1 MLLERAGQPVP
12 VDVLTD
18 ALWGAQPVPRAGQKL
33 QVHAHRLRR
42 LLGEPERL
50 SFTGGGY
57 RLRVLP
63 GELDAQRF
71 ETLVAEAVRA
81 TGREPRGTAQS
92 LREALAL
99 WQGTPLGDLEVPVLA
114 DWAHRL
120 SECRLTALETLYQAE
135 LAAGREAEVAG
146 ELAGLVR
153 AHPLRERFH
162 GLLMTA
168 LYRAGRPADAL
179 AAYRAA
185 REVLASE
192 LGLEPGPALRG
203 LQRRMLAGAPV
214 GPDGGTPAGA
224 CPPAQLPVRVRGFT
238 GREAEL
244 AELDRLLLAGG
255 PGAVAVVAG
264 TAGAGKTALAVHWAH
279 RARARFPD
287 GQLYVDLGGYGPG
300 RPAGPEEALAGLLRG
315 LGVDGAAMPPGR
327 DERAARFR
335 SLVDRRRLLVLLDN
349 ARSAEQV
356 RPLLPGGTSCVT
368 LVTSRD
374 ALAGLVAREGAHRI
388 CLDRLPAG
396 DARALLRALAGERAA
411 AEPAAAGALA
421 ERCARLPLALRV
433 AAELVR
439 SRPAGGVA
447 ALAAELAR
455 AEEALDLLDAGGDPR
470 SAVRSVFWWSY
481 RVLDPAAARVFRLL
495 GLLPGEGADV
505 RAVAALAGSGPR
517 ETRRVLGALLRAHLV
532 ERTAAG
538 RFRVHGLLRAYA
550 AELAGA
556 AGEREAALERLRD
569 HDRAAAA
576 GADAGVP
583 GGYGRVTG
591 VCRGEAFR
599 WPGGGRAA
607 VLAAARDAGA

>member
-1 MLLERAGQPVP
+1 MEFQVLGGLGIRREGRFTELSGRLQRTLFAMLLERAGQPVP

-315 LGVDGAAMPPGR
+315 LGGG
-327 DERAARFR
+327 
-335 SLVDRRRLLVLLDN
+335 RRR
-349 ARSAEQV
+349 
-356 RPLLPGGTSCVT
+356 
-368 LVTSRD
+368 D
-374 ALAGLVAREGAHRI
+374 A
-388 CLDRLPAG
+388 
-396 DARALLRALAGERAA
+396 AGEGRARGA
-411 AEPAAAGALA
+411 VPLTGGPA
-421 ERCARLPLALRV
+421 P
-433 AAELVR
+433 
-439 SRPAGGVA
+439 S
-447 ALAAELAR
+447 
-455 AEEALDLLDAGGDPR
+455 
-470 SAVRSVFWWSY
+470 
-481 RVLDPAAARVFRLL
+481 
-495 GLLPGEGADV
+495 
-505 RAVAALAGSGPR
+505 
-517 ETRRVLGALLRAHLV
+517 
-532 ERTAAG
+532 
-538 RFRVHGLLRAYA
+538 
-550 AELAGA
+550 AGA
-556 AGEREAALERLRD
+556 AGQRPQRRAG
-569 HDRAAAA
+569 AAAA
-576 GADAGVP
+576 AWRHV
-583 GGYGRVTG
+583 V
-591 VCRGEAFR
+591 
-599 WPGGGRAA
+599 
-607 VLAAARDAGA
+607 RDAGDQP